1 MLTGVTAFS
10 GEKALRPDIEILSI
24 MIAAATDRLGIYSLT
39 MSGSF
44 YLEVNVQRF
53 R

>member
-10 GEKALRPDIEILSI
+10 GEKALRPDVEILSV
-24 MIAAATDRLGIYSLT
+24 MIAAATDRMGGHSLT
-39 MSGSF
+39 MSRAF
-44 YLEVNVQRF
+44 HLEMNVQRF